1 MKGKAMGM
9 GAAALVVSGGVL
21 ASRVLGLGRE
31 TMLAA
36 LIGVNAVG
44 DVYRAAFLVP
54 DLLNYLLAGGY
65 LTITF
70 VPILAARLAANDPE
84 GGNRAFVAVFR
95 VVTGVTALLTAVLM
109 IWTAPLIELIYPE
122 LSPAQLGEVTRLTM
136 IALPAQVFF
145 VGGSLLMAYQ
155 YAHRRF
161 LIPVAAP
168 IVYNLSIIVGG
179 MVGGILVDPPPADG
193 FVWGALAGAA
203 LGNFGIQ
210 WWGARRVGLRL
221 VKGVAWKHPAV
232 RTYLA
237 LALPLMV
244 GQSVAVLDEQFV
256 RLFGQLTAEGG
267 ISALSFARVLNMVPV
282 GMVAQ
287 AAGVAA
293 FPFLAS
299 LAAAGRRSELAETTL
314 RTARM
319 TLFLGTGAAAAVLAV
334 GEPGVRLVF
343 QWGAFSSADAA
354 TVSQLLA
361 IYALAIPAW
370 GLHQVIGRSFYAER
384 RMWPPVIIG
393 TLGAAVAVPLS
404 LGLVSVWDAEGLVW
418 ASVISMAAYTVALT
432 FFWLRGQD
440 AGGKGLGFGAGAFSG
455 GRGCRGRGRMAG
467 GPLVFRGRGLD
478 SRRGAGRLR
487 GGRSDCRPGLCGG
500 GPAAGK
506 QGTAIAVGG
515 PPGGRHCQL
524 SRNRLVVLAV
534 NVADSS
540 GWLSPAV
547 FDKGAR
553 HC

>member
-1 MKGKAMGM
+1 MKGRAMGM
-9 GAAALVVSGGVL
+9 GAAAVVVSAGVL
-21 ASRVLGLGRE
+21 LSRILGLARE

-70 VPILAARLAANDPE
+70 VPILTARLQADDSL
-84 GGNRAFVAVFR
+84 GGNQAFVAVFR
-95 VVTGVTALLTAVLM
+95 VVTGLAIVLTAVLM
-109 IWTAPLIELIYPE
+109 IWTTPLLELVYPQ
-122 LSPAQLGEVTRLTM
+122 LSPSQLAEVIRLTR

-161 LIPVAAP
+161 LTPVAAP
-168 IVYNLSIIVGG
+168 IIYNLAIIVGG
-179 MVGGILVDPPPADG
+179 LAGSVLADPPPADG

-203 LGNFGIQ
+203 IGNFSIQ

-221 VKGVAWKHPAV
+221 VKGVAWRHPAV

-244 GQSVAVLDEQFV
+244 GQSVAVLDEQFI
-256 RLFGQLTAEGG
+256 RFFGQLTGEGG

-299 LAAAGRRSELAETTL
+299 LAAAGRSGELTETTL

-334 GEPGVRLVF
+334 GGPGVRLIL
-343 QWGAFSSADAA
+343 QWGAFSADDSELVAR
-354 TVSQLLA
+354 LLSF
-361 IYALAIPAW
+361 YALAIPAW
-370 GLHQVIGRSFYAER
+370 GIHQVIARSFYAER
-384 RMWPPVIIG
+384 RMWPPVLIG
-393 TLGAAVAVPLS
+393 TLAAALAVLLSVLLVAA
-404 LGLVSVWDAEGLVW
+404 WDVQGLVW
-418 ASVISMAAYTVALT
+418 ASVLSMAAYAVGLTVY
-432 FFWLRGQD
+432 WM
-440 AGGKGLGFGAGAFSG
+440 
-455 GRGCRGRGRMAG
+455 RGRGAEGRRLAAGLGRCMLAGTAAAAAGWWVARLFLADGAWSLAEAAG
-467 GPLVFRGRGLD
+467 GFLAGGATVAVVFATVAWWSG
-478 SRRGAGRLR
+478 SRELR
-487 GGRSDCRPGLCGG
+487 SLWAGGRR
-500 GPAAGK
+500 
-506 QGTAIAVGG
+506 
-515 PPGGRHCQL
+515 
-524 SRNRLVVLAV
+524 
-534 NVADSS
+534 
-540 GWLSPAV
+540 
-547 FDKGAR
+547 
-553 HC
+553 

>member
-70 VPILAARLAANDPE
+70 VPILAARLAANDRE

-203 LGNFGIQ
+203 FGNFGIQ

-237 LALPLMV
+237 LAIPLMV

-256 RLFGQLTAEGG
+256 RIFGQLTAEGG

-343 QWGAFSSADAA
+343 QWGAFSSADSAM
-354 TVSQLLA
+354 VSQLLA
-361 IYALAIPAW
+361 IYALVIPAW
-370 GLHQVIGRSFYAER
+370 GLHQVIARSFYAER

-393 TLGAAVAVPLS
+393 TLAAAIAVPLS

-418 ASVISMAAYTVALT
+418 ASVISMAAYTVGLT

-440 AGGKGLGFGAGAFSG
+440 AGGKGLASGLARSVVAGGVAAGAGWLVARWFSEDGAWTVAEALGAFV
-455 GRGCRGRGRMAG
+455 AG
-467 GPLVFRGRGLD
+467 GVIVALVFAAVARLLG
-478 SRRGAGRLR
+478 SRELQLLR
-487 GGRSDCRPGLCGG
+487 AARQGGD
-500 GPAAGK
+500 
-506 QGTAIAVGG
+506 TA
-515 PPGGRHCQL
+515 
-524 SRNRLVVLAV
+524 N
-534 NVADSS
+534 
-540 GWLSPAV
+540 SPETV
-547 FDKGAR
+547 
-553 HC
+553 

>member
-70 VPILAARLAANDPE
+70 VPILAARLAADDPE

-95 VVTGVTALLTAVLM
+95 VVTGLTVLLTAVLM
-109 IWTAPLIELIYPE
+109 VWTQPLIELIYPE
-122 LSPAQLGEVTRLTM
+122 LSPDQLGEVTRLTL

-161 LIPVAAP
+161 LVPVAAP
-168 IVYNLSIIVGG
+168 IVYNLSIILGG
-179 MVGGILVDPPPADG
+179 MTGGILVDPVPADG
-193 FVWGALAGAA
+193 FVWGALVGAA

-210 WWGARRVGLRL
+210 WFGARRVGLRL
-221 VKGVAWKHPAV
+221 VRGVEWKHRAV

-237 LALPLMV
+237 LAVPLMV

-256 RLFGQLTAEGG
+256 RFFGQLTPDGG

-299 LAAAGRRSELAETTL
+299 LAASGRRTELAETTL
-314 RTARM
+314 RTARV

-334 GEPGVRLVF
+334 GAPGVRLVF
-343 QWGAFSSADAA
+343 QWGAFGSADSAMV
-354 TVSQLLA
+354 TQLLA
-361 IYALAIPAW
+361 VYALAIPAW
-370 GLHQVIGRSFYAER
+370 GVHQVVSRSFYAER
-384 RMWPPVIIG
+384 RMWPPVVIG
-393 TLGAAVAVPLS
+393 TLAAAAAIPLS
-404 LGLVSVWDAEGLVW
+404 LGLVSVRGANGLVW
-418 ASVISMAAYTVALT
+418 ASVISMGVYTVALT
-432 FFWLRGQD
+432 LFWLRGQD
-440 AGGKGLGFGAGAFSG
+440 T
-455 GRGCRGRGRMAG
+455 
-467 GPLVFRGRGLD
+467 
-478 SRRGAGRLR
+478 
-487 GGRSDCRPGLCGG
+487 GGRSLALGLGRSLVAGAAASGAGWVVAGWFSRDRSWEVTEAVGAFVVGGLVVASVFWAVARLLGSRELQSLWEAGRGSDSDSSPGL
-500 GPAAGK
+500 
-506 QGTAIAVGG
+506 
-515 PPGGRHCQL
+515 
-524 SRNRLVVLAV
+524 
-534 NVADSS
+534 D
-540 GWLSPAV
+540 
-547 FDKGAR
+547 
-553 HC
+553 